1 MSEKNAIHFGGT
13 NPNGL
18 VMDQELAAYINM
30 STRKIYQLRS
40 DKEIPYVKC
49 GKKILYRPDKV
60 VEALEKKH
68 GHNYKDN

>member
-13 NPNGL
+13 QPNGL

-30 STRKIYQLRS
+30 STRKIFQLRS
-40 DKEIPYVKC
+40 EGIIPYVKS
-49 GKKILYRPDKV
+49 GKKILYRPSRV